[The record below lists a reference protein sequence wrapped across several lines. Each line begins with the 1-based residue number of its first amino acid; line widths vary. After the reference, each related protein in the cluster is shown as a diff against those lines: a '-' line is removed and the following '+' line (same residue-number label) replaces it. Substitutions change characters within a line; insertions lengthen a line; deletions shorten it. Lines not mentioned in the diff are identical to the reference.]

1 FWKNNRMTYSKS
13 RSIQSSQ
20 ARGTQVDLPCDS
32 PGSKRLGAT
41 KMSIPS
47 TRSITRGNSPRNT
60 QIRWSMLA
68 AVRDQLPARYG
79 MIDDDGEAVSSTETQ
94 CVGADGDGADFT
106 MTVSTR
112 SRRKRR
118 RLA

>member
-1 FWKNNRMTYSKS
+1 
-13 RSIQSSQ
+13 
-20 ARGTQVDLPCDS
+20 
-32 PGSKRLGAT
+32 
-41 KMSIPS
+41 
-47 TRSITRGNSPRNT
+47 
-60 QIRWSMLA
+60 MLA

-112 SRRKRR
+112 SRRKR
-118 RLA
+118 